1 MPTLTWE
8 RRDGQRMVFHLQ
20 AIETTIGREL
30 GNPVRI
36 ESGYVSNRHAVI
48 RLGQQG
54 YTVAD
59 LNSSNGTTVNGQ
71 RVTSAVLKDGDRIEL
86 GAEVLVFSNPVAG
99 AAPASRGSSGRKPLV
114 LAVAGGGTIIL
125 LVLVLLVA
133 FGGSPRTPSG
143 PALDT
148 DTVNPGAV
156 DSPPAADPGF
166 RTPSFDAT
174 PPAGAPPASTSA
186 PAGGG
191 LATAPTVAG
200 VGTIA
205 GEALPS
211 QDPAALYEM
220 ALSHVRGKR
229 LVEARRLLE
238 AALRLNPNDPSIQQR
253 LREVDATIQATVDQ
267 HLSAGQRFFVYLRYQ
282 DAILEWEQVLSLTV
296 PSDSRY
302 QQAAAGIQRARERLS
317 R

>member
-20 AIETTIGREL
+20 AIETTVGREL

-36 ESGYVSNRHAVI
+36 ESGYVSKRHAVI

-133 FGGSPRTPSG
+133 FGGSSRTPSR
-143 PALDT
+143 PAADT
-148 DTVNPGAV
+148 GTMNPGAV
-156 DSPPAADPGF
+156 DPAPAPDPGF
-166 RTPSFDAT
+166 STPSLDAT
-174 PPAGAPPASTSA
+174 PPVGAPPASTSA

-191 LATAPTVAG
+191 FATAPTV
-200 VGTIA
+200 

-267 HLSAGQRFFVYLRYQ
+267 HLSAGQRSFVYLRYQ

-296 PSDSRY
+296 PSDPRY

>member
-36 ESGYVSNRHAVI
+36 ESGYVSKRHAVI

-59 LNSSNGTTVNGQ
+59 LSSSNGTNVNGQ

-86 GAEVLVFSNPVAG
+86 GAEVLVFSNPMAG
-99 AAPASRGSSGRKPLV
+99 APLASGDSGGRKPLV
-114 LAVAGGGTIIL
+114 LAVAGGGAIIL
-125 LVLVLLVA
+125 IVLVLLVA
-133 FGGSPRTPSG
+133 FSGSPRPPSG
-143 PALDT
+143 PAAGT
-148 DTVNPGAV
+148 GAVSPGAA
-156 DSPPAADPGF
+156 DSTPAAEPVF
-166 RTPSFDAT
+166 SVPPLDAT
-174 PPAGAPPASTSA
+174 APAGAPPVSTYA

-191 LATAPTVAG
+191 FATAPPLAG
-200 VGTIA
+200 VGTT
-205 GEALPS
+205 GVEALPS
-211 QDPAALYEM
+211 QDPAALSEM

-238 AALRLNPNDPSIQQR
+238 AALRLNPNDPSVQQR

-267 HLSAGQRFFVYLRYQ
+267 HLSAGQRSFVYLRYQ
-282 DAILEWEQVLSLTV
+282 DAILEWEQVLSMTV
-296 PSDSRY
+296 PSDQRY
-302 QQAAAGIQRARERLS
+302 QQAAAGIQRARERLG